1 MPFKRLIGVKPSQVH
16 GRDDTVKWD
25 EALDRQSTVGIN
37 KGARKI
43 SQLRQGPEAEEKS
56 SSLREGLDEQS
67 RTKSAEIGEKSSS
80 RQGYQ
85 RLMSSGVEE
94 KSSLCPSPKTTAA
107 GGKTLGGKKNKKAQV
122 PSNQRSILSFMR
134 PAEEA
139 GEKSVPQETGCITAR
154 KSPAPTKPV
163 AENASESK
171 RAKIFKQEPVGYAD
185 NLSVKT
191 DEESKYTLH
200 DNPKEVPFNAEGYAD
215 VILIEDDEYP
225 DELKYEDAAGYDVEE
240 DDLPE
245 QIYEEAGYLEEE
257 GFILDED
264 RYRLAGMDSDEDY

>member
-1 MPFKRLIGVKPSQVH
+1 
-16 GRDDTVKWD
+16 
-25 EALDRQSTVGIN
+25 
-37 KGARKI
+37 
-43 SQLRQGPEAEEKS
+43 
-56 SSLREGLDEQS
+56 
-67 RTKSAEIGEKSSS
+67 
-80 RQGYQ
+80 
-85 RLMSSGVEE
+85 MSSGVEE

-240 DDLPE
+240 DDLSE

-264 RYRLAGMDSDEDY
+264 RYRLAGMDSDEDYEALRESFDKSMHRVIRYLWYNAQTPFEEISHAESYIAPGMCQWLRRADAEVVYRLPTHSCSSKGEPLT